1 MLQSPLAAC
10 RAVQE
15 IALTLLQPKTS
26 CYARPATSA
35 APNPLM
41 WITPGR
47 VCYSGLLGRP
57 SVRKIGG
64 TSIYIAQQA
73 PIRVSIDGEDW
84 LESDLL
90 VVPPYVP
97 HCVASEAR
105 FITDLIVEPETVD
118 HSLLPAV
125 MRDQRGI
132 VHAPEFV
139 EHVRHA
145 LERLRACRDQLPLE
159 DAAFDH
165 AFFGNPLPRSTLD
178 RRVTLVLADIASNP
192 GDITSAADYA
202 ARANV
207 SFSRFVHL
215 FKDEVGAPL
224 RSFRSWKR
232 ARSILAYVTQNA
244 NLADIA
250 QQTGYPDSSHFS
262 HSIRQ
267 VFGLTPKDVFAG
279 SRRLQLHGE
288 SDAIAVRRR
297 V

>member
-1 MLQSPLAAC
+1 MTLPRLENSRLA
-10 RAVQE
+10 R
-15 IALTLLQPKTS
+15 T
-26 CYARPATSA
+26 PAST

-47 VCYSGLLGRP
+47 VFYAGLLGRP
-57 SVRKIGG
+57 SVRRIGG
-64 TSIYIAQQA
+64 TSVYIAQQA
-73 PIRVSIDGEDW
+73 PIRASIDGEDW
-84 LESDLL
+84 LEGDLL
-90 VVPPYVP
+90 VVPPYLP
-97 HCVASEAR
+97 HRIASETR

-118 HSLLPAV
+118 RALLPAF
-125 MRDQRGI
+125 MRDRRGS

-139 EHVRHA
+139 EKVRQT
-145 LERLRACRDQLPLE
+145 LGRLQECGDTLPLE
-159 DAAFDH
+159 DEVFDQT
-165 AFFGNPLPRSTLD
+165 FFGKALPRSTLD
-178 RRVTLVLADIASNP
+178 ARVAQVLADIAKNP
-192 GDITSAADYA
+192 AGITSAANYA

-215 FKDEVGAPL
+215 FKEEVGVPL

-232 ARSILAYVTQNA
+232 ARSILTYVTQNA

-279 SRRLQLHGE
+279 SRGLQLHGGSE
-288 SDAIAVRRR
+288 AVTVRGRF
-297 V
+297 

>member
-1 MLQSPLAAC
+1 
-10 RAVQE
+10 
-15 IALTLLQPKTS
+15 
-26 CYARPATSA
+26 
-35 APNPLM
+35 M

-47 VCYSGLLGRP
+47 VFYAGLLGRP

-64 TSIYIAQQA
+64 TSIYIAQRA

-97 HCVASEAR
+97 HRIASEAR
-105 FITDLIVEPETVD
+105 FITGLIVEPETVD
-118 HSLLPAV
+118 HSLLPGFV
-125 MRDQRGI
+125 RDGRGV

-139 EHVRHA
+139 DNVRQT
-145 LERLRACRDQLPLE
+145 LERLRACRNPLLLDDE
-159 DAAFDH
+159 TFDRE
-165 AFFGNPLPRSTLD
+165 FFGKALPRSTLD
-178 RRVTLVLADIASNP
+178 RRIAQVIADIRNNP
-192 GDITSAADYA
+192 AGLTSAADYA

-232 ARSILAYVTQNA
+232 ARSILTYVTQNA

-262 HSIRQ
+262 HSIKQ

-288 SDAIAVRRR
+288 SEAVTVRTGI
-297 V
+297 

>member
-1 MLQSPLAAC
+1 
-10 RAVQE
+10 
-15 IALTLLQPKTS
+15 
-26 CYARPATSA
+26 
-35 APNPLM
+35 M

-47 VCYSGLLGRP
+47 VLYAGLLGRP
-57 SVRKIGG
+57 SVRRIGG
-64 TSIYIAQQA
+64 TSVYIAQQA

-97 HCVASEAR
+97 HRIVSEAR
-105 FITDLIVEPETVD
+105 FVTDLIVEPETVD
-118 HSLLPAV
+118 HASLPGF
-125 MRDQRGI
+125 MRDQSGS

-139 EHVRHA
+139 QKVRRT
-145 LERLRACRDQLPLE
+145 LERLRARGEPLPLQ
-159 DAAFDH
+159 DAAFDRE
-165 AFFGNPLPRSTLD
+165 FFGKVLPRSSLD
-178 RRVTLVLADIASNP
+178 RRIEQVIADIANNP
-192 GDITSAADYA
+192 AGITSGADYA

-215 FKDEVGAPL
+215 FREEAGAPL

-232 ARSILAYVTQNA
+232 ARSILTYVTQNA

-288 SDAIAVRRR
+288 SEAITARPRA
-297 V
+297 